1 MSRGKYDPLRHPAR
15 PMVTHTPRLN
25 WRSWGLIAAMVVG
38 TNAATH
44 LAFNQD
50 FRSKEQRVL
59 ASSKSNYL
67 PQSKKHGAG
76 FYMAEKASKYIYDL
90 EGFGAKSADVA
101 NRLGIPG
108 EWLMAVIYQESQ
120 FNPGVANFQ
129 GSGAVG
135 LIQFMPATAAEMG
148 TSTFELGRM
157 GADRQLDYVYHY
169 LSNVRNRYGK
179 YQSLTDLYL
188 AILYPKARGADYC
201 YTLFANPARA
211 YKQNSGL
218 DEDKDGRV
226 TVSDIDKHLK
236 RKYPEAYMVSLNN

>member
-15 PMVTHTPRLN
+15 PLVMHPPKLN
-25 WRSWGLIAAMVVG
+25 WKNWGLIAAMVVG
-38 TNAATH
+38 SNFATH
-44 LAFNQD
+44 LVFNKD
-50 FRSKEQRVL
+50 SHVEANILNRSEINYAPVG
-59 ASSKSNYL
+59 KSN
-67 PQSKKHGAG
+67 GAN
-76 FYMAEKASKYIYDL
+76 FYMADKASKYIYDL
-90 EGFGAKSADVA
+90 KGFNKKADEVS
-101 NRLGIPG
+101 NRLGIPS

-135 LIQFMPATAAEMG
+135 LIQFMPGTASEMG
-148 TSTFELGRM
+148 TTTYALGSM
-157 GADRQLDYVYHY
+157 TATDQMDYVYHY
-169 LSNVRNRYGK
+169 LNNVRMRYGN

-188 AILYPKARGADYC
+188 GILYPKARGADYC
-201 YTLFANPARA
+201 FTLFANPARA

-236 RKYPEAYMVSLNN
+236 RKYPEAYIAKLDH